1 MEKDCSSPD
10 LMVRYLDPVRRFAT
24 YLARTDLDPD
34 DLVGEAMLAGVK
46 RARSGPRPDRWTTW
60 FNGVVR
66 NLVRRRIR
74 ERVRG
79 RKTWSGEE
87 EGFVEDPLQNIH
99 REEMRDQLKQAIVQL
114 PPGPR
119 AVFELALQGCSRI
132 QIAHR
137 LNLNLAAV
145 HARWSRGLRFLRSR

>member
-1 MEKDCSSPD
+1 MEKDCSSAD
-10 LMVRYLDPVRRFAT
+10 LMVRYLGPVRRFAT

-46 RARSGPRPDRWTTW
+46 RVRSGPRPDRWTTW

-79 RKTWSGEE
+79 RKTWIEE
-87 EGFVEDPLQNIH
+87 EGVLEDPLRNIH
-99 REEMRDQLKQAIVQL
+99 KEEMRDQLKQAIVQL

-119 AVFELALQGCSRI
+119 AVFELALQGYSRV
-132 QIAHR
+132 QIARR
-137 LNLNLAAV
+137 LNLNVAAV

>member
-1 MEKDCSSPD
+1 MEKDCSSTD
-10 LMVRYLDPVRRFAT
+10 LMVRYLDPVRQFST

-34 DLVGEAMLAGVK
+34 DLVGEAMLVGVK
-46 RARSGPRPDRWTTW
+46 RARSGPRPERWTTW

-79 RKTWSGEE
+79 RKMWGEE
-87 EGFVEDPLQNIH
+87 EAFEEDPLRNLHQ
-99 REEMRDQLKQAIVQL
+99 EEMRDRLKQAISDL

-119 AVFELALQGCSRI
+119 VVFELALQGCSRI
-132 QIAHR
+132 QIAQR
-137 LNLNLAAV
+137 LNLNIAAV

>member
-1 MEKDCSSPD
+1 MEKDCSSAD
-10 LMVRYLDPVRRFAT
+10 LMVRYLAPVRRFAT

-79 RKTWSGEE
+79 RKTWIEE
-87 EGFVEDPLQNIH
+87 EGVLEDPLRNIH
-99 REEMRDQLKQAIVQL
+99 QEEMRDQLKQAIVQL

-119 AVFELALQGCSRI
+119 AVFELAMQGYSRV
-132 QIAHR
+132 QIARR
-137 LNLNLAAV
+137 LNLNVAAV